1 MYNNLVMT
9 IQDWA
14 SLIVAILTI
23 TSTIAFGI
31 KWLVKHYLV
40 ELKPN
45 SGSSMKDQ
53 ISRLETAL
61 NEQKHASEK
70 SRDRQE
76 KKLDDMYEILIN
88 HIADLNK

>member
-1 MYNNLVMT
+1 MT

-23 TSTIAFGI
+23 VSSIAFGI
-31 KWLVKHYLV
+31 KWLVKHYLS

-45 SGSSMKDQ
+45 GGSSVKDQ
-53 ISRLETAL
+53 INRLESAL
-61 NEQKHASEK
+61 EDQRIDSMN

-76 KKLDDMYEILIN
+76 KKLDEMYQILIK
-88 HIADLNK
+88 HIASTNK

>member
-1 MYNNLVMT
+1 V
-9 IQDWA
+9 QDWA

-23 TSTIAFGI
+23 VSSIAFAI
-31 KWLVKHYLV
+31 KWMVKHYLS

-53 ISRLETAL
+53 ISRLESAVDD
-61 NEQKHASEK
+61 QRIDSIK

-76 KKLDDMYEILIN
+76 KKLDEMYQILID
-88 HIADLNK
+88 HIAKVNKR

>member
-1 MYNNLVMT
+1 MT

-23 TSTIAFGI
+23 VSSIAFGI
-31 KWLVKHYLV
+31 KWLVKHYLS

-45 SGSSMKDQ
+45 SGSSLKDQ
-53 ISRLETAL
+53 MSRLELAVQ
-61 NEQKHASEK
+61 EQKINSEE

-76 KKLDDMYEILIN
+76 RKLDDLYRILIQ
-88 HIADLNK
+88 HISDSKK

>member
-1 MYNNLVMT
+1 MT

-23 TSTIAFGI
+23 VSSIAFGI
-31 KWLVKHYLV
+31 KWMVRHYLS

-53 ISRLETAL
+53 ISRLETAVD
-61 NEQKHASEK
+61 EQRIDSIK

-76 KKLDDMYEILIN
+76 KKLDEMYQILIK
-88 HIADLNK
+88 HIASTNK

>member
-1 MYNNLVMT
+1 MT

-23 TSTIAFGI
+23 VSSIAFAI
-31 KWLVKHYLV
+31 KWLVKHYLS

-45 SGSSMKDQ
+45 SGSSLKDQ
-53 ISRLETAL
+53 MSRLEL
-61 NEQKHASEK
+61 SVQEQKINSEE

-76 KKLDDMYEILIN
+76 RKLDDLYRILLD
-88 HIADLNK
+88 HIAKNDKK

>member
-1 MYNNLVMT
+1 MT

-23 TSTIAFGI
+23 VSSLGLAI
-31 KWLVKHYLV
+31 KWLVKHYLS

-45 SGSSMKDQ
+45 SGSSLKDQ
-53 ISRLETAL
+53 VSRLEKAVE
-61 NEQKHASEK
+61 EQKFNSEE

-76 KKLDDMYEILIN
+76 RKLDELYKILIQ
-88 HIADLNK
+88 HISDSKK

>member
-1 MYNNLVMT
+1 MT

-23 TSTIAFGI
+23 VSSIGLSI
-31 KWLVKHYLV
+31 KWLVKHYLS

-45 SGSSMKDQ
+45 SGSSLKDQ
-53 ISRLETAL
+53 VNRLENAL
-61 NEQKHASEK
+61 DEQRIDSEK

-76 KKLDDMYEILIN
+76 KKLDEMYRILLE
-88 HIADLNK
+88 HIAKFDKK

>member
-1 MYNNLVMT
+1 MT

-23 TSTIAFGI
+23 VSSIAFSI
-31 KWLVKHYLV
+31 KWIVRHYLS

-61 NEQKHASEK
+61 DDQRVASIK

-76 KKLDDMYEILIN
+76 KKLDEMYKILIK
-88 HIADLNK
+88 HIADNNK

>member
-1 MYNNLVMT
+1 MT

-23 TSTIAFGI
+23 VSSIAFGI
-31 KWLVKHYLV
+31 KWLVKHYLS

-45 SGSSMKDQ
+45 GGSSVKDQ
-53 ISRLETAL
+53 INRLESAL
-61 NEQKHASEK
+61 EDQRIDSMN

-76 KKLDDMYEILIN
+76 KKLDEMYQILIK
-88 HIADLNK
+88 HIASSNK

>member
-1 MYNNLVMT
+1 MT

-23 TSTIAFGI
+23 VSSIAFGI
-31 KWLVKHYLV
+31 KWLVKHYLS

-45 SGSSMKDQ
+45 GGSSVKDQ
-53 ISRLETAL
+53 INRLESAVD
-61 NEQKHASEK
+61 EQRIDSMK

-76 KKLDDMYEILIN
+76 KKLDEMYKILLDHIN
-88 HIADLNK
+88 KLNK

>member
-1 MYNNLVMT
+1 MT

-23 TSTIAFGI
+23 VSSIGLSI
-31 KWLVKHYLV
+31 KWMVKHYLS

-45 SGSSMKDQ
+45 SGSSLKDQ
-53 ISRLETAL
+53 VSRLESAL
-61 NEQKHASEK
+61 DEQRVDSIM

-76 KKLDDMYEILIN
+76 KKLDEMYKILIE
-88 HIADLNK
+88 HIAKVDKK

>member
-1 MYNNLVMT
+1 MT
-9 IQDWA
+9 VQDWA

-23 TSTIAFGI
+23 VSSIAFAI
-31 KWLVKHYLV
+31 KWMVKHYLS

-53 ISRLETAL
+53 ISRLETSL
-61 NEQKHASEK
+61 DDQRIDSER

-76 KKLDDMYEILIN
+76 RKLDEMYRMLLE
-88 HIADLNK
+88 HIANTKK

>member
-1 MYNNLVMT
+1 MT

-23 TSTIAFGI
+23 VSTIAFGI

-45 SGSSMKDQ
+45 SGSSLKDQ
-53 ISRLETAL
+53 VSRLESAL
-61 NEQKHASEK
+61 DEQRIDSIK

-76 KKLDDMYEILIN
+76 KKLDDMYKILLD
-88 HIADLNK
+88 HIAKINNK

>member
-1 MYNNLVMT
+1 MT

-14 SLIVAILTI
+14 SLIVGILTI
-23 TSTIAFGI
+23 VSSVAFGI

-53 ISRLETAL
+53 MSRLEL
-61 NEQKHASEK
+61 SVREQKINSEE
-70 SRDRQE
+70 SRNRQE
-76 KKLDDMYEILIN
+76 KKLDDMYKILIN

>member
-1 MYNNLVMT
+1 MT

-23 TSTIAFGI
+23 VSSIAFGI
-31 KWLVKHYLV
+31 RWLVKHYLV

-45 SGSSMKDQ
+45 GGSSVKDQ
-53 ISRLETAL
+53 ISRLEGAL
-61 NEQKHASEK
+61 EDQRIDSFK

-76 KKLDDMYEILIN
+76 KKLDDMYKILLD
-88 HIADLNK
+88 HIDKLNK